1 MESYDRGMRGYD
13 DPCGIAR
20 ALGVVGERWA
30 LLVVR
35 ELLFGPKRFTDL
47 RRGLTGISENVL
59 SQRLRELEAVE
70 IVRRRRFAPSSTS
83 AYELTER
90 GRELEPVLTAIRH
103 WGAELPVDEAN
114 PDLGVDALVFALK
127 STFDAELADGLE
139 AVVQLDVGHDRFRVE
154 VGQGRLGIAR
164 GEVANPDAVIA
175 ADAPALQSLAF
186 TDRRLP
192 DAEQA
197 GEIALSGSREA
208 AERLLKCFPELKWDG
223 FLH

>member
-1 MESYDRGMRGYD
+1 MRGYD

-20 ALGVVGERWA
+20 ALGVVGEKWA

-59 SQRLRELEAVE
+59 SQRLRELEGAE

-90 GRELEPVLTAIRH
+90 GRALEPVLTAIRH
-103 WGAELPVDEAN
+103 WGAELPVDGTD

-127 STFDAELADGLE
+127 STFDTELADGLE

-154 VGQGRLGIAR
+154 VSQGRLGIAR
-164 GEVANPDAVIA
+164 GEVADPDAVII
-175 ADAPALQSLAF
+175 ADAPTLQSLAF
-186 TDRRLP
+186 ADRRLP
-192 DAEQA
+192 EAEQA
-197 GEIALSGSREA
+197 GEVALSGDREA
-208 AERLLKCFPELKWDG
+208 AERLLNCFPVSDRS
-223 FLH
+223 